1 MPITLSSKR
10 HWYIPTNCCVID
22 MIVKLLVWI
31 VSDAIPLV
39 CAVIG
44 TLSFVQLYDPDVME
58 LGHDIINPSP
68 NCTFLISASTDTSY
82 IYKNTQDYSLQ

>member
-1 MPITLSSKR
+1 MPLTQSSKR
-10 HWYIPTNCCVID
+10 HWYIPTNCCVTD
-22 MIVKLLVWI
+22 MIVKFLVWI
-31 VSDAIPLV
+31 VSVAIPLV

-44 TLSFVQLYDPDVME
+44 TLSFVQLYNPNTVE
-58 LGHDIINPSP
+58 LGHDNINLSP